1 VAKGTPAPDDMRWT
15 PRLQLHEEAL
25 PGAMKKVLVHALG
38 ELPGAMVK
46 ASGQKQAKGASSS

>member
-1 VAKGTPAPDDMRWT
+1 MRWT

-38 ELPGAMVK
+38 DIPGGKGK
-46 ASGQKQAKGASSS
+46 ASAKQAKSA